1 MNSPAACFN
10 YFSPAQCFLSPP
22 RPALHARLSR
32 FSLDCV
38 FSINRTGD
46 RIFTG
51 ESAQEKYSSYRLV
64 AHVFRYLRQ
73 KLIWQLT
80 RSWQILFGR
89 DGNQLLRRSPWGF
102 DARGRLATPRIEKI
116 EFQQTGKEPCPPL
129 FYYRKLG

>member
-46 RIFTG
+46 RIFMG
-51 ESAQEKYSSYRLV
+51 ESAQEKFSSYRLV

-73 KLIWQLT
+73 KFG
-80 RSWQILFGR
+80 SWRDPGR
-89 DGNQLLRRSPWGF
+89 YCLGGMITSYSADLLGASTLVG
-102 DARGRLATPRIEKI
+102 G
-116 EFQQTGKEPCPPL
+116 
-129 FYYRKLG
+129 